1 MGKET
6 SLSADR
12 LRSRIRVRRAHART
26 KSGNAPTHAFP
37 GLGVTSIKDRARA
50 PMSDPDA
57 LDRAFKRLDE
67 ALARLE
73 AAVER
78 RAAEDASYAGLA
90 EEVARLS
97 DDRAQLALDLDAQL
111 ARAARLEEAN
121 KDVSRRLVS
130 AMETIRSVLDAHGG

>member
-1 MGKET
+1 
-6 SLSADR
+6 
-12 LRSRIRVRRAHART
+12 
-26 KSGNAPTHAFP
+26 
-37 GLGVTSIKDRARA
+37 
-50 PMSDPDA
+50 MSDPDA